1 MLITKDNFDEAIAEI
16 RTQHTFI
23 LDVETNG
30 LDAYGPHQIC
40 GVGLGYWAY
49 GEETP
54 STMYFPVRHQS
65 GVNLSHANYLTLIKT
80 LNEVTTTVV
89 GFNLKFDAAFLEKD
103 GLDILSMEMHDV
115 IVMARLSSDTT
126 YKKFDLT
133 TLIKVWI
140 SQEAASYDADTKK
153 ILRANQWK
161 NDFSL
166 APPEILGPPYCE
178 KDVLYTGLL
187 YKRFWNA
194 IQKSE
199 QYQLFTEQVKLTK
212 VLYKMEARGTVV
224 DKEYAIIANER
235 ILKRQEEVRA
245 FIFKLA
251 GEEFNIQ
258 SPAQIGALFNSM
270 GIHSTKVTA
279 KGGKEAWDV
288 EALANV
294 NHPLAGYIGQYRALD
309 KLRTTYVEPWIEQ
322 GVLHTTFCNWG
333 TLTGRLSSREP
344 NLQNAPRANV
354 ILANRVLSEEE
365 RITTLGRLETQISS
379 KGGRLVSEL
388 EGSVLDAWGYLG
400 DDTHNEAD
408 EHQVSI
414 RRMLIARPGFT
425 LISFDY
431 SQMEVRVFL
440 SYLHNETIDAMLNA
454 TDIDFHSETAK
465 LAFGLEK
472 SDPEFKFYRQMAK
485 SITFGII
492 YGIGKDKLASQLRTT
507 AAKATE
513 YKQRYLTGMEG
524 ASDFIKGVM
533 AAVKRRGWVKN
544 RFNRLYRIPDTLGY
558 RGVNYLVQGTS
569 ADIMNECLI
578 AVDNYLVDKKS
589 AVLMQV
595 HDEIICEI
603 ADEELNFIPTEIR
616 ALLQT
621 NSLGIPLTVDMEKCV
636 GSLAVKVDMDTNKL
650 HVEDKFDIIDYID
663 WEKEEVYA

>member
-1 MLITKDNFDEAIAEI
+1 
-16 RTQHTFI
+16 
-23 LDVETNG
+23 
-30 LDAYGPHQIC
+30 
-40 GVGLGYWAY
+40 
-49 GEETP
+49 
-54 STMYFPVRHQS
+54 
-65 GVNLSHANYLTLIKT
+65 
-80 LNEVTTTVV
+80 
-89 GFNLKFDAAFLEKD
+89 
-103 GLDILSMEMHDV
+103 
-115 IVMARLSSDTT
+115 
-126 YKKFDLT
+126 
-133 TLIKVWI
+133 
-140 SQEAASYDADTKK
+140 
-153 ILRANQWK
+153 
-161 NDFSL
+161 
-166 APPEILGPPYCE
+166 
-178 KDVLYTGLL
+178 
-187 YKRFWNA
+187 
-194 IQKSE
+194 
-199 QYQLFTEQVKLTK
+199 
-212 VLYKMEARGTVV
+212 MEARGTVV
-224 DKEYAIIANER
+224 DKEYAILANER

-603 ADEELNFIPTEIR
+603 ADEELDFIPTEIR
-616 ALLQT
+616 TLLQT